1 MNAVGVALCLV
12 RVVVYE
18 KPSPLY
24 ALARN
29 ENDLQERRDSL
40 GDCAIGFFWIFRKIL
55 LGGLPPG
62 LRQDSEGLGGARGE
76 AHVALVVRGTA
87 GE

>member
-1 MNAVGVALCLV
+1 MMNAVGVALCLV

-40 GDCAIGFFWIFRKIL
+40 GDCAIGADATGRVACL
-55 LGGLPPG
+55 ASLERPG
-62 LRQDSEGLGGARGE
+62 SAR
-76 AHVALVVRGTA
+76 R
-87 GE
+87 